1 MTSSSNPRIKPEAT
15 PPPNHQCHRNA
26 EQQAIIVIPF
36 HLFPKTLKLSRT
48 PRPSVLST
56 LENMSFQFSF
66 SSSAAVVTT
75 ANVNGRETTKGVAYR
90 REAYSN
96 EHGTGVRTIKQRLGQ
111 DPVVKTRMY
120 DRDGRPLLIEDNAGN
135 GGTGRS
141 RSTQRRWEIDDSR
154 RIVDVTDEE
163 NVEERNQRRG

>member
-1 MTSSSNPRIKPEAT
+1 M
-15 PPPNHQCHRNA
+15 
-26 EQQAIIVIPF
+26 
-36 HLFPKTLKLSRT
+36 
-48 PRPSVLST
+48 
-56 LENMSFQFSF
+56 
-66 SSSAAVVTT
+66 
-75 ANVNGRETTKGVAYR
+75 AYR